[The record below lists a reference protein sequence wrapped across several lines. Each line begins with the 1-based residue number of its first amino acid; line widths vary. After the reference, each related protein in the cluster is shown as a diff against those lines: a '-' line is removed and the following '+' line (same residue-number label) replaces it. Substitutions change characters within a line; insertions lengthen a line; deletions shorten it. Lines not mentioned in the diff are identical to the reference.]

1 MKCNPSPS
9 RKTSGRIWFKSK
21 VSGVWSC
28 VVCDW
33 NHPSLIINNVF
44 QCDIHDEPSTLPV
57 PDISSPWENK
67 HCKPKFSTFMISL
80 AIPITWC
87 HALRTNWISI
97 FGNTE
102 NTSHTDLLVERRGRP
117 KSNSNI
123 LPLLLTERIAT
134 LENTPLLNGYK
145 GPMLQKSWKK
155 NYLPACAFIF
165 MTVADHSLLLL
176 PTTYPSACQFPD
188 LILCR
193 FSKSPLSQLT
203 EMTWYHRPLCQTPK
217 SSVMKWAEPLC
228 LYKCIVNFIV

>member
-1 MKCNPSPS
+1 MTLWSAINYLLEKLQA
-9 RKTSGRIWFKSK
+9 TSDLKAK
-21 VSGVWSC
+21 ASGVWSH

-44 QCDIHDEPSTLPV
+44 QCDIHDELSTLRV
-57 PDISSPWENK
+57 TDISSPWENK
-67 HCKPKFSTFMISL
+67 HCKPKLSTFMISP

-87 HALRTNWISI
+87 QALQTNWISI
-97 FGNTE
+97 IGNKG

-145 GPMLQKSWKK
+145 GPVLQKSRKK

-188 LILCR
+188 LILYR

-203 EMTWYHRPLCQTPK
+203 EMTW
-217 SSVMKWAEPLC
+217 
-228 LYKCIVNFIV
+228 

>member
-1 MKCNPSPS
+1 MS
-9 RKTSGRIWFKSK
+9 
-21 VSGVWSC
+21 
-28 VVCDW
+28 
-33 NHPSLIINNVF
+33 HPVFVYQIFLPPGKIN
-44 QCDIHDEPSTLPV
+44 IA
-57 PDISSPWENK
+57 
-67 HCKPKFSTFMISL
+67 KFSTFMISP

-87 HALRTNWISI
+87 QALQTNWISI
-97 FGNTE
+97 IGNKE

-123 LPLLLTERIAT
+123 LLLLLTERIAT

-145 GPMLQKSWKK
+145 GPMLQKSRKK

-188 LILCR
+188 LILYR

-203 EMTWYHRPLCQTPK
+203 EMTWYDWLLCQTPK